1 MGWTKVDR
9 SRWKREEYFRH
20 YYEDVPC
27 FYSMTVP
34 LDVTRLRAAGLRL
47 YPAMLYLLS
56 RAVNRHEEFRYALV
70 NGEVRV
76 YDALSPSYT
85 VFHKETETFS
95 NLWTEYCGDYSQ
107 FLERYVEDL
116 RLYGDLEGFT
126 PKPGEPDNLFT
137 VSMLPWASFEGFHL
151 HLPRGNDY
159 LLPIFTMGKLF
170 AREGKTWLPLA
181 LQVHHGVCDGFHAC
195 RLVNEIQAMLD
206 DPEAWSGPQA

>member
-9 SRWKREEYFRH
+9 SRGKREEYFRH

-56 RAVNRHEEFRYALV
+56 RAVNRHEEFRCALV
-70 NGEVRV
+70 NGEVGV

-95 NLWTEYCGDYSQ
+95 NLWTEYFS
-107 FLERYVEDL
+107 
-116 RLYGDLEGFT
+116 

-181 LQVHHGVCDGFHAC
+181 LQVHHSVCDGFHAC
-195 RLVNEIQAMLD
+195 RLVNEVQAMLD
-206 DPEAWSGPQA
+206 APEAWSGPQS